1 MNEADKERHRCEKE
15 EYDRLTGG
23 TGGSA
28 VPTKASTIP
37 GATTEGGK
45 CIRVGCE
52 KPSVRNVE
60 WEDEYCSNQCV
71 VLHCD
76 QVFKEW
82 VKEQQKA
89 VS

>member
-28 VPTKASTIP
+28 VPTKATIIP

-71 VLHCD
+71 MTAINGL
-76 QVFKEW
+76 W
-82 VKEQQKA
+82 
-89 VS
+89 